1 MNAPIDTSMN
11 TPINTSMKAMPAPAQ
26 EARQSFVLVH
36 IGERRFAAP
45 ANLVAE
51 LSPPVRL
58 HRFPHTTSLVS
69 GVIIRRGKIVP
80 VCNASDIV
88 GGRKSSA
95 NLFYLIADGSAAESG
110 ELLAIPVNG
119 ESELVAGEIR
129 PAEQAVPGYIC
140 GSLLLGEEA
149 IDVLDLRA
157 LAKALE
163 ANAGSSRAE
172 GQS

>member
-1 MNAPIDTSMN
+1 VNAPMNTSMN
-11 TPINTSMKAMPAPAQ
+11 AMPTPAQ

-80 VCNASDIV
+80 VCNANDIV

-95 NLFYLIADGSAAESG
+95 NLFYLIVDGSAAESG

-129 PAEQAVPGYIC
+129 PAGQGAPGYIC
-140 GSLLLGEEA
+140 GCLLLGEEA

-172 GQS
+172 ARS

>member
-1 MNAPIDTSMN
+1 VNAPIDTSMN
-11 TPINTSMKAMPAPAQ
+11 ATPTAAR
-26 EARQSFVLVH
+26 EARQSFVLVR

-110 ELLAIPVNG
+110 ELVAIPVNG

-129 PAEQAVPGYIC
+129 PAEQAASGYIC
-140 GSLLLGEEA
+140 GTLLLGEEA
-149 IDVLDLRA
+149 IDVLDLRV

-163 ANAGSSRAE
+163 TNAESSRAE

>member
-1 MNAPIDTSMN
+1 VNAPISMSMNTPIDTSMN
-11 TPINTSMKAMPAPAQ
+11 AMPTPAQ

>member
-11 TPINTSMKAMPAPAQ
+11 ATPTAAP
-26 EARQSFVLVH
+26 ESRQSFVLVR

-69 GVIIRRGKIVP
+69 GVIIRRGKFVP

-95 NLFYLIADGSAAESG
+95 NLFYLIADGSATESG

-129 PAEQAVPGYIC
+129 PAEQAAPGYIR

-149 IDVLDLRA
+149 IDVLDLRV

-163 ANAGSSRAE
+163 TNAESSRAE

>member
-1 MNAPIDTSMN
+1 MNTPIDTSMN
-11 TPINTSMKAMPAPAQ
+11 ATPTAAQ
-26 EARQSFVLVH
+26 EARQSFVLVR

-69 GVIIRRGKIVP
+69 GVIIRRGKFVP

-95 NLFYLIADGSAAESG
+95 NLFYLIADGSATESG

-163 ANAGSSRAE
+163 ANAGSPRAE
-172 GQS
+172 AQS